1 MSDNLRSRLGA
12 QTSRVN
18 SPMRRGRK
26 LPAAEVVPAVEA
38 HVTIV
43 LAQGQMTRSDP
54 NRAKTVHA
62 QLISAI
68 QTHAETIRAPFVAH
82 TIDAAEE
89 LTAMLTSQIGHPV
102 S

>member
-1 MSDNLRSRLGA
+1 MSIAG
-12 QTSRVN
+12 
-18 SPMRRGRK
+18 MRRGRK

-38 HVTIV
+38 HVTIG
-43 LAQGQMTRSDP
+43 LAQDQMTRSDP

-68 QTHAETIRAPFVAH
+68 QTHGAAIITAAFVAH

-89 LTAMLTSQIGHPV
+89 LTAI
-102 S
+102 

>member
-1 MSDNLRSRLGA
+1 
-12 QTSRVN
+12 
-18 SPMRRGRK
+18 MRRGRK

-43 LAQGQMTRSDP
+43 LAQDQMTRSDP

-68 QTHAETIRAPFVAH
+68 QTHDAEIIRAAFVAH

-89 LTAMLTSQIGHPV
+89 LTAI
-102 S
+102 